1 MTLHPDCEPFR
12 RANSH
17 SEGFGIPWEP
27 GCPLLVALIDITRN
41 PSTGEGILD
50 VKVSNISRE
59 IIRSAT
65 ATATITYASGKQEAY
80 EYDRQDLD
88 LQPAKAI
95 SLGKIKLASS
105 NIVDITVDVEKVLTT
120 ARTWETHGPA
130 LPIESGARLE
140 LSDKAMTTR
149 LTLLKEASCTCVSSA
164 GGHAPIIGEDWWIC
178 SCGYPNSS
186 TNECIFCHLSKTEA
200 QNLCDPA
207 EIARRQELLNGEQE
221 LLLENL
227 KNQEKRKRRR
237 KTIVLTALAAIL
249 LCCTGL
255 AAYYFFSFAPG
266 RAYDEALEIAAAGT
280 ENRQNYANA
289 YDAFERLGGYRDSKQ
304 QAVEAALNYV
314 EELVLSGQNKDATSW
329 ISSRPNNPNPD
340 WDLINSSAE
349 AKAQKYIDAG
359 RYASAAAWFDFVG
372 DGDRSNE
379 AKYQY
384 VTSNIDG
391 DFSNFVL
398 LYLKDLASLGYADTE
413 DLLESYSAQWS
424 DQIEEGE

>member
-27 GCPLLVALIDITRN
+27 GYPLLVALIDITRN

-140 LSDKAMTTR
+140 LSDKAMATR

-186 TNECIFCHLSKTEA
+186 TDECIFCHLSKTEA
-200 QNLCDPA
+200 QSLCDPT
-207 EIARRQELLNGEQE
+207 EIARRQELLDDEQG
-221 LLLENL
+221 LMLENL

-255 AAYYFFSFAPG
+255 AAY
-266 RAYDEALEIAAAGT
+266 IAAILSDET
-280 ENRQNYANA
+280 YQA
-289 YDAFERLGGYRDSKQ
+289 Y
-304 QAVEAALNYV
+304 QAAVSL
-314 EELVLSGQNKDATSW
+314 KDAGSYKTAHDRF
-329 ISSRPNNPNPD
+329 IELKD
-340 WDLINSSAE
+340 YLDSADRARE
-349 AKAQKYIDAG
+349 CARLAAERAASVGDYIDAERWYG
-359 RYASAAAWFDFVG
+359 EAGETELQQEAAAM
-372 DGDRSNE
+372 
-379 AKYQY
+379 
-384 VTSNIDG
+384 ID
-391 DFSNFVL
+391 
-398 LYLKDLASLGYADTE
+398 KE
-413 DLLESYSAQWS
+413 
-424 DQIEEGE
+424 